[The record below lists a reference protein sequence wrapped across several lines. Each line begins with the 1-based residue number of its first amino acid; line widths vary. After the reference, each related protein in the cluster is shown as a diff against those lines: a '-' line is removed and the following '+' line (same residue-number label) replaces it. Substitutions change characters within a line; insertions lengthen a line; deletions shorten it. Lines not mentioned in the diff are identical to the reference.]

1 MRRAKTH
8 FLQSIGESGVAKS
21 LCSLFGGQ
29 CAQDMELVTCRM
41 CLVILR
47 EPVTA
52 DIVYPRPAPLHM
64 QRTGCRTEL
73 RIDKEI
79 AERARW
85 RTWFT
90 AALQL
95 IQWRDDGFPM
105 KSTSDPGR
113 FEAVSV
119 GKSEADGDRAQRI
132 AGEFAIVSKLLDA
145 AYQLPWVI
153 QHTPRLEISPRDCTT
168 ILETVVAGRIRANGK
183 GRESIDPVEI
193 AAMATEALGFEV
205 TRTDVV
211 RIARQGGASI
221 ENGLHARGLVS
232 HRDLRLQ
239 VEDMADAVNKPW
251 DYSSVNEIADALDQ
265 SPTTIRRWMSL
276 SNDPLPTKTI
286 LGKTVAVKAEI
297 EAWLSRHVKAA

>member
-8 FLQSIGESGVAKS
+8 FLQSVGESGVAKS
-21 LCSLFGGQ
+21 LCNLFGGQ

-41 CLVILR
+41 CLVALR
-47 EPVTA
+47 EPVTLEV
-52 DIVYPRPAPLHM
+52 VYPRPAPQHM
-64 QRTGCRTEL
+64 QRVGCRTEL

-90 AALQL
+90 AVLQL

-113 FEAVSV
+113 FEAHSS

-132 AGEFAIVSKLLDA
+132 AGEFAIVSKLMGS

-239 VEDMADAVNKPW
+239 VEDMVELKLPFDVDGW
-251 DYSSVNEIADALDQ
+251 DEIAAALKM
-265 SPTTIRRWMSL
+265 SVSAARRL
-276 SNDPLPTKTI
+276 AVRDEDPLPVKT
-286 LGKTVAVKAEI
+286 LHGRVRAKKVDL
-297 EAWLSRHVKAA
+297 EAWYEREHERAA